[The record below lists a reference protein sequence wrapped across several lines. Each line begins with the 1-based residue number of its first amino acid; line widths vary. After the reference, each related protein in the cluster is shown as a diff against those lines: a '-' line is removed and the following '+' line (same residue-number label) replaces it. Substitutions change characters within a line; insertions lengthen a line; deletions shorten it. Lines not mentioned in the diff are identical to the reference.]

1 MDGRSGKKRRRRKR
15 CGEAEVE
22 AAMNFALPEDE
33 AKEERGGARE
43 EMTHGGKK

>member
-1 MDGRSGKKRRRRKR
+1 MR
-15 CGEAEVE
+15 EAEEE

-33 AKEERGGARE
+33 AREERGGARE